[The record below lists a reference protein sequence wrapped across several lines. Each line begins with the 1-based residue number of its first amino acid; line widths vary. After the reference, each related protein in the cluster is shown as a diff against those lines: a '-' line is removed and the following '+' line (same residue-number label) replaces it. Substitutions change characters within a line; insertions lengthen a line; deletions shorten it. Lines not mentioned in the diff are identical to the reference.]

1 MTLAMRAIPGAE
13 PPRALRVAVLH
24 GTRVLDERVFR
35 GDARISLG
43 RTERAT
49 FAIFDDTVPEH
60 LELLTVRGERRALH
74 LAPGLDGRVSDGD
87 RVRPVRSLG
96 AAGETV
102 ELDDRWRGRLA
113 VGDIAVLFQ
122 FVRAPAAPPRA
133 QLPSAVQA
141 RPLGSLD
148 WTWNACAAAFLALA
162 LSGAGWAEYVYDP
175 VVDTE
180 PEHILRFVRLMSPE
194 PTTAATAPSTEPSEP
209 AESQPASAT
218 ASTEPTLPRA
228 AATRT
233 PAPPANPRARAEADA
248 TRAAAQA
255 DRATQAV
262 MGEMRSATF
271 AALTGALALG
281 NGDAR
286 DQLARGAMQ
295 EATAAAL
302 RETHAVQTRGGTTI
316 AARAGGDPAAR
327 NSLCGE
333 ACMAARRIERDAPE
347 ITSGAPVRERIIVP
361 MRVETE
367 EPLDGPG
374 EVDAGAVA
382 GRIRS
387 QLGGVRS
394 CYERALRANPELRG
408 RLEVRFTL
416 GETGRITRITTSGV
430 SEAPEVGT
438 CVAQRLRGLAF
449 PPVRGGS
456 VDFMF
461 PFVLDHR

>member
-1 MTLAMRAIPGAE
+1 MQ
-13 PPRALRVAVLH
+13 
-24 GTRVLDERVFR
+24 GTRVIDERVFR
-35 GDARISLG
+35 GDARVSLG

-49 FAIFDDTVPEH
+49 FTVFDDALPEH
-60 LELLTVRGERRALH
+60 LELLSVRGDRRALH
-74 LAPGLDGRVSDGD
+74 LAPCLTGRISDGD
-87 RVRPVRSLG
+87 RVRPVQQLG
-96 AAGETV
+96 AAGESV
-102 ELDDRWRGRLA
+102 ALDERWRGRLS
-113 VGDIAVLFQ
+113 VGDLAVLFQ
-122 FVRAPAAPPRA
+122 FVRTPAATPRA
-133 QLPSAVQA
+133 QLPSAVQS

-162 LSGAGWAEYVYDP
+162 LGGAGWAEYVYDP
-175 VVDTE
+175 VVDVE
-180 PEHILRFVRLMSPE
+180 PEQLLRFVRLMTPE
-194 PTTAATAPSTEPSEP
+194 PTTSPATAGPEPTEP
-209 AESQPASAT
+209 AEPQPASAA
-218 ASTEPTLPRA
+218 ASSATSAPRTVAPRA
-228 AATRT
+228 SG
-233 PAPPANPRARAEADA
+233 PPVDPRARVAADA
-248 TRAAAQA
+248 ARAAAQA

-262 MGEMRSATF
+262 LGEMRQATF
-271 AALTGALALG
+271 AALTSALAQG

-302 RETHAVQTRGGTTI
+302 RETHGVQTHVGTTI
-316 AARAGGDPAAR
+316 AARADGDPAAR

-333 ACMAARRIERDAPE
+333 ACMAARRVQREGPE

-367 EPLDGPG
+367 APIDGVG

-382 GRIRS
+382 GRIRA

-430 SEAPEVGT
+430 TEAPEVGT

-449 PPVRGGS
+449 PPVQGGS

>member
-1 MTLAMRAIPGAE
+1 MTLAMRATPGADT
-13 PPRALRVAVLH
+13 PWALRVAVLQ
-24 GTRVLDERVFR
+24 GTRLIDERVFR
-35 GDARISLG
+35 GDARVSLG

-49 FAIFDDTVPEH
+49 FAICDDAVPEH
-60 LELLTVRGERRALH
+60 LELLSVRGERRALH
-74 LAPGLDGRVSDGD
+74 LAHGLEGRVSDGE
-87 RVRPVRSLG
+87 RVRPVQSLG

-102 ELDDRWRGRLA
+102 ALDPRWRGRLA
-113 VGDIAVLFQ
+113 VGDLAVLFQ
-122 FVRAPAAPPRA
+122 FVRTPATPPRA

-141 RPLGSLD
+141 RPLGGLD

-162 LSGAGWAEYVYDP
+162 LGGAGWAEYVYDP
-175 VVDTE
+175 VVDAE
-180 PEHILRFVRLMSPE
+180 PEQMLRFVRLMSPE
-194 PTTAATAPSTEPSEP
+194 PATTPAAPTPEPSEP
-209 AESQPASAT
+209 ASSQPASGAASSEPVVPRAT
-218 ASTEPTLPRA
+218 AS
-228 AATRT
+228 RT
-233 PAPPANPRARAEADA
+233 PTPPETPRARAEVDA
-248 TRAAAQA
+248 ARAAAQA

-262 MGEMRSATF
+262 LGEMRSATF
-271 AALTGALALG
+271 SALTGALAQG

-302 RETHAVQTRGGTTI
+302 RETHGVQTHASSAI
-316 AARAGGDPAAR
+316 ASRADGDPAAR

-333 ACMAARRIERDAPE
+333 ACMAARRIQRDAPE

-367 EPLDGPG
+367 EPVDGPG

>member
-1 MTLAMRAIPGAE
+1 M
-13 PPRALRVAVLH
+13 
-24 GTRVLDERVFR
+24 
-35 GDARISLG
+35 
-43 RTERAT
+43 
-49 FAIFDDTVPEH
+49 
-60 LELLTVRGERRALH
+60 
-74 LAPGLDGRVSDGD
+74 
-87 RVRPVRSLG
+87 
-96 AAGETV
+96 
-102 ELDDRWRGRLA
+102 
-113 VGDIAVLFQ
+113 GDIAVLFQ
-122 FVRAPAAPPRA
+122 FVRAPRGAAARAAPPARC
-133 QLPSAVQA
+133 SS

-175 VVDTE
+175 VVDDGARAD
-180 PEHILRFVRLMSPE
+180 PALRAVDDPGARDDALRARAGAVGASGV
-194 PTTAATAPSTEPSEP
+194 AARERHRVERTRGPR
-209 AESQPASAT
+209 AT
-218 ASTEPTLPRA
+218 ASRA
-228 AATRT
+228 

-262 MGEMRSATF
+262 LGEMRSATF

-295 EATAAAL
+295 RPRRRRCARPTGC
-302 RETHAVQTRGGTTI
+302 RR
-316 AARAGGDPAAR
+316 ARARASRQRTDGDPAAR

-333 ACMAARRIERDAPE
+333 ACLAARRIQRDTPE

-367 EPLDGPG
+367 DPVDGPG
-374 EVDAGAVA
+374 EVDPGAVA

-394 CYERALRANPELRG
+394 CYERALRSNPELRG

-449 PPVRGGS
+449 PPVQGGS